1 MNNIKYRKI
10 YLEENWGHNH
20 FIKVYKEDDSLLT
33 NNNILY
39 SGKDDKLC
47 IGYELYANPIIFR
60 PIFSHTRQIFLDSVN
75 TDIINSNTFWNKV
88 KLRYFLSLYDFTNLP
103 TDCISYVVTF
113 IY

>member
-20 FIKVYKEDDSLLT
+20 FIKVYKEDD
-33 NNNILY
+33 
-39 SGKDDKLC
+39 KLC
-47 IGYELYANPIIFR
+47 IGYESYANPTIFR
-60 PIFSHTRQIFLDSVN
+60 PLFSHTRQIFLDSVN

>member
-1 MNNIKYRKI
+1 MNLFNEITYRKI

-20 FIKVYKEDDSLLT
+20 FKRVYREDDSLLT

-39 SGKDDKLC
+39 SGKDDRLC
-47 IGYELYANPIIFR
+47 IGYELYENPTIFR
-60 PIFSHTRQIFLDSVN
+60 PLFSHTRQIVLDTVN

-88 KLRYFLSLYDFTNLP
+88 KLR
-103 TDCISYVVTF
+103 DCISYIVTF